1 MKHQPTIAAAEGGI
15 ASNASTTRNEVTPAD
30 LYRAA
35 WAASLGSA
43 LEYYDFALYNLASA
57 LIFGPLFFPSSD
69 PAMGL
74 IASFGAYFLGFAIRP
89 VGGIVF
95 GTLGDRYGRKFVLMA
110 TILLMGIASTLI
122 GLLPTYASAGIWAPI
137 LLVGCRLLQG
147 LGAGAE
153 QAGAAVLMAEYAP
166 AKRRGYF
173 AALPFM
179 GVLLGTVMAAAIYF
193 ALVRVEDISQ
203 SWLWRVPFLLSVVII
218 AVAIWI
224 RLKLKES
231 PSFTKLEARQQ
242 VNDSPLKHLIRHS
255 KPTLLKVIG
264 MRMAENGGSSIY
276 QSLAISYMVTATGL
290 KGPIGPIALL
300 LAGVSG
306 AVIIPMTGM
315 LSDRFGRV
323 PVYRAFAL
331 YQLLLAYPTWWVL
344 SQGNA
349 AASIAMLCV
358 ALAGVWGMFATQG
371 ALLPELFGAQ
381 HRYAGVA
388 VGREVSAVIAGG
400 VAPLIGA
407 SIIAWATA
415 HWGGAEGRVMAWIP
429 LATYVAIL
437 SLIGVVT
444 TFYTPETRGR
454 DLDDLRDAAEDP
466 VALSGE
472 RAVRPS

>member
-1 MKHQPTIAAAEGGI
+1 MKHHPTIAAAESGL
-15 ASNASTTRNEVTPAD
+15 ASNTSANRQDATTGD

-89 VGGIVF
+89 VGGVVF
-95 GTLGDRYGRKFVLMA
+95 GALGDRYGRKFVLMA

-122 GLLPTYASAGIWAPI
+122 GVLPTYASAGIWAPI

-166 AKRRGYF
+166 ARRRGYF

-231 PSFTKLEARQQ
+231 PSFAKLEARHQID
-242 VNDSPLKHLIRHS
+242 DSPLRHLVRHS

-276 QSLAISYMVTATGL
+276 QSLAISYMATATGL
-290 KGPIGPIALL
+290 KGPIGPVALL

-306 AVIIPMTGM
+306 AVIIPLTGM

-388 VGREVSAVIAGG
+388 VGRELSAVIAGG

-407 SIIAWATA
+407 AIIAWATM
-415 HWGGAEGRVMAWIP
+415 HWGGDAGRILAWIP
-429 LATYVAIL
+429 LASYVAVL

-444 TFYTPETRGR
+444 TYFTPETRGR
-454 DLDDLRDAAEDP
+454 DLDDLRDASDA
-466 VALSGE
+466 G
-472 RAVRPS
+472 